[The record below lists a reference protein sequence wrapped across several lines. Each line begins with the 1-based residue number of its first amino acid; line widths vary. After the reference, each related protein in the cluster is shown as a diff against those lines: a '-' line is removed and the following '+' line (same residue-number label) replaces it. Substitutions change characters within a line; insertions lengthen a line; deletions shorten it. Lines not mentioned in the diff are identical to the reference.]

1 MVELLSDHHVLS
13 LGEEYKTALG
23 REAAEVTFLFNV
35 YIGPPDFF
43 ESAQTVLLV

>member
-1 MVELLSDHHVLS
+1 MVELLSDHHVLP

-23 REAAEVTFLFNV
+23 REAAEVAFLLNIDV
-35 YIGPPDFF
+35 GPPDFF